1 MMDPPRPEAGQA
13 LETSRRAGI
22 KVKMITGDHRDTAL
36 AIAREMNLAHDD
48 TEAISGTELDRLELK
63 ELQERVKTVSVFARV
78 SPEHKVRIVEA
89 LQANGDI
96 VAMTGDGVNDAPAL
110 KKADIGISMGQT
122 GTDVAKEAAEMI
134 LADDNFATIVQ
145 AVQEG
150 RIIFE
155 NIKKAIYFL
164 LSTNMGELFTILG
177 AILLSW
183 PLPLFPIQVLWIN
196 LVTDSLPALAIGVD
210 PPERGTMQ
218 RPPRNPREGIF
229 EPVPEL
235 RLFYLDCLSL
245 WLPWAPFG
253 WVGKNQQSKAKP
265 WLSLPC
271 PSASW
276 CMCLTFVPCGSQ
288 SSGGV

>member
-1 MMDPPRPEAGQA
+1 M
-13 LETSRRAGI
+13 
-22 KVKMITGDHRDTAL
+22 
-36 AIAREMNLAHDD
+36 
-48 TEAISGTELDRLELK
+48 
-63 ELQERVKTVSVFARV
+63 
-78 SPEHKVRIVEA
+78 RIVET

-110 KKADIGISMGQT
+110 KKADIGIAMGQT
-122 GTDVAKEAAEMI
+122 GTDVGQRGSRDDPWPMI
-134 LADDNFATIVQ
+134 LSLLLLQ

-150 RIIFE
+150 CIIFE
-155 NIKKAIYFL
+155 NIKSNLFFT

-177 AILLSW
+177 AILLGW

-210 PPERGTMQ
+210 PLPKGVLCNARRAT
-218 RPPRNPREGIF
+218 PRRYF
-229 EPVPEL
+229 EPGPEL

-253 WVGKNQQSKAKP
+253 WVGRINSQRP
-265 WLSLPC
+265 NPGFSLPC

-276 CMCLTFVPCGSQ
+276 CMCLTFVPCGVNLQAGYSRQ
-288 SSGGV
+288 QAASGGCLFPQHWQIIVLVLLFMPLSSG